1 MSFQRAARTDKHV
14 SAASNIIS
22 LKISVVHLNL
32 VFYNLQCYHWLK
44 SFLPFLISIL
54 KLHECI
60 LIFCQYLYILN
71 YYREEKIKC
80 ITIMFLLFNYK
91 LCLWWNLIPKF
102 FFINKCF
109 IIIRNYMHILI
120 VNFGF
125 HYMVTNVENFLDNV
139 NGILPNQI
147 RMLGNVFDYS
157 DLYDCGHNQ
166 RWRFFNFNDKV
177 CCMNVHFILHVRII

>member
-1 MSFQRAARTDKHV
+1 
-14 SAASNIIS
+14 
-22 LKISVVHLNL
+22 
-32 VFYNLQCYHWLK
+32 
-44 SFLPFLISIL
+44 
-54 KLHECI
+54 
-60 LIFCQYLYILN
+60 
-71 YYREEKIKC
+71 
-80 ITIMFLLFNYK
+80 
-91 LCLWWNLIPKF
+91 
-102 FFINKCF
+102 
-109 IIIRNYMHILI
+109 MHILI

-166 RWRFFNFNDKV
+166 SLRFFTFNDKV